1 MKGKELLKKSS
12 KFFLL
17 IVLVLIAAV
26 FEGKAFFSF
35 FNIMNI
41 LLSVSVYGIMICG
54 SIFPLLVGGM
64 DLSVGSVAAF
74 SGIVGVLTMSHGG
87 FTPGSV
93 VLGVLA
99 AAAAGALIGILNGAI
114 TYYFDVPALLTTIST
129 QYIFYALAQLI
140 TENRTVSAVGSDIFD
155 FIGSGTIARI
165 PFPIFIMVGLT
176 LIIYFVLNKTAFGRK
191 VYAVGGNPKASKMMG
206 IEPGKI
212 MIIAYILSGV
222 TAAVAGLVLTSMN
235 TMVRANTGYGY
246 ELYVF
251 IGLMIGGINFAGGEG
266 TIQDGIFGSLLVGV
280 LNNVLM
286 MVGIDA
292 TYHKMVQG
300 VVIIIAVALSA
311 SRAAKASGLN
321 RRTSFRRKRPAK
333 GINSKPA

>member
-1 MKGKELLKKSS
+1 MNGKQLLKKTS

-17 IVLVLIAAV
+17 ILLVLIAAI
-26 FEGKAFFSF
+26 FEGKTFFSF

-64 DLSVGSVAAF
+64 DLSVGSIAAF
-74 SGIVGVLTMSHGG
+74 SGIIGVMTMTHGG
-87 FTPGSV
+87 FTTGSV
-93 VLGVLA
+93 VLGILA
-99 AAAAGALIGILNGAI
+99 AAAAGALIGVLNGAI

-140 TENRTVSAVGSDIFD
+140 TANRTVSAVGSKVFD

-165 PFPIFIMVGLT
+165 PFPIFIMAGFT
-176 LIIYFVLNKTAFGRK
+176 LIIYFVLNKTAYGRK
-191 VYAVGGNPKASKMMG
+191 VYAVGGNPKASRMMG
-206 IEPGKI
+206 IHPGKV
-212 MIIAYILSGV
+212 MIVAYVLSGV
-222 TAAVAGLVLTSMN
+222 TAAIAGLVLTSMN

-292 TYHKMVQG
+292 TYHKMIQG
-300 VVIIIAVALSA
+300 IVIIIAVALSA
-311 SRAAKASGLN
+311 RRIAKESGLD
-321 RRTSFRRKRPAK
+321 RKTTFRRKRAPRQ
-333 GINSKPA
+333 S

>member
-1 MKGKELLKKSS
+1 MKAKRIFQKMS

-17 IVLVLIAAV
+17 ILLVLIALA

-35 FNIMNI
+35 FNLMNI

-64 DLSVGSVAAF
+64 DLSIGSVAAF
-74 SGIVGVLTMSHGG
+74 SGI
-87 FTPGSV
+87 
-93 VLGVLA
+93 LGVYVMQ
-99 AAAAGALIGILNGAI
+99 AGAFSLPSVLLGILVAIVCGMLIGIINGVI
-114 TYYFDVPALLTTIST
+114 TYYFSVPALLTTIST

-140 TENRTVSAVGSDIFD
+140 TANKTISCVGSDLFY
-155 FIGSGTIARI
+155 FLGSGTIAKI
-165 PFPIFIMVGLT
+165 PFPIFIMAGFT
-176 LIIYFVLNKTAFGRK
+176 LVIYFVLNKTSFGRQ
-191 VYAVGGNPKASKMMG
+191 VYAVGGNAKATKMMG
-206 IEPGKI
+206 INPAGVTIK
-212 MIIAYILSGV
+212 AYVLSGI
-222 TAAVAGLVLTSMN
+222 AAAIAGLVLGSMN
-235 TMVRANTGYGY
+235 TMIKANTGYGY

-266 TIQDGIFGSLLVGV
+266 TIQDGIFGALLVGV

-300 VVIIIAVALSA
+300 IVIIIAVGLSA
-311 SRAAKASGLN
+311 HRAYRESGLGK
-321 RRTSFRRKRPAK
+321 RRKTVSASAK
-333 GINSKPA
+333 S